1 MIKKILVPT
10 DGSNHA
16 IKAVEFASD
25 TALKY
30 KATVYIVHVIEPILR
45 GRMAT
50 HTEDF
55 QKILKTN
62 GEGSLA

>member
-16 IKAVEFASD
+16 IKAVEFAGD

-30 KATVYIVHVIEPILR
+30 KATVSTLF
-45 GRMAT
+45 M
-50 HTEDF
+50 
-55 QKILKTN
+55 
-62 GEGSLA
+62 